1 MRQHTSAY
9 VSIRSA
15 YVSTAYVSIRQ
26 HTSAY
31 VSIRQHSIRSAYVE
45 AHLLTVSVN
54 VSFLFSCA
62 CQRRDYPRH
71 THSAVQHT
79 SAYASIRLHTSR
91 LPPPHSL
98 CGIAYVSVRQ
108 HTTAYVSIRQHAPAY
123 VNNTSAYVSIRRDC
137 PRHTHS
143 AV

>member
-1 MRQHTSAY
+1 LTVSVNVCSLSIRQQTSAY
-9 VSIRSA
+9 D
-15 YVSTAYVSIRQ
+15 SIRQ

-31 VSIRQHSIRSAYVE
+31 VSIRSAYVE